1 MIKKS
6 DIIHVIEY
14 QKQKYAAT
22 ENEIKRDI
30 IAHLPLDFKNFAL
43 IISGI
48 RRCGKS
54 TLLQQLINKQKNKVF
69 FLNFDT
75 PKLFNFELN
84 DFEIIDLIVEENE
97 SKVLFFDEIQ
107 VVKGWELYVRQKLDE
122 GFKVFVTGSNAS
134 LLSRELGTK
143 LTGRHITNELFP
155 FSFQEYARYKL
166 LSTNS
171 ETAFAYIKDGGF
183 PEYLRTGNADILQA
197 LFNDILYRDIAVRYG
212 IRDIESMKRLL
223 IYLISNVGR
232 LVTAGKL
239 VQTLGIKSSA
249 TVLDYFSYFE
259 QSYLLSLVPK
269 FSYSYRAQI
278 VNPRKIY
285 IIDNGLVNA
294 VSASYSDDY
303 GRKLENTVYYAL
315 RQKTR
320 EIYYFNEHGTECDF
334 VVCRNNKEKDL
345 IQVCYDL
352 NRENLGREEK
362 GLIAAMDFFNQTKGK
377 IITLNQKDTIKQG
390 EKIIEVLPLH
400 EFLCGN

>member
-166 LSTNS
+166 LNTNS

-315 RQKTR
+315 RQKNR